1 MMPMPKKRILIVDD
15 ERLVGIALI
24 KELEDEGYE
33 VESVTS
39 GMEAVRKFKSVQYD
53 LVFVDLVMPGLDGAQ
68 TCQKIKEISPATEII
83 CFTGTYDSS
92 LVKRQ
97 MEFLTA
103 GGRIYFLYKPFK
115 EGYIVKTAQK
125 ALASK

>member
-1 MMPMPKKRILIVDD
+1 MPKKRILIVDD
-15 ERLVGIALI
+15 ERLIGIALS
-24 KELEDEGYE
+24 KELEEEGYD

-39 GMEAVRKFKSVQYD
+39 GVEAIRKFKAAHYD
-53 LVFVDLVMPGLDGAQ
+53 LAFVDLVMPGIDGAQ
-68 TCQKIKEISPATEII
+68 TCQRIKEISPTTEIV

-115 EGYIVKTAQK
+115 EGYIIKTAQK
-125 ALASK
+125 ALAGK